1 MAVMQNSMHSK
12 FIITPI
18 IGILKDTVNACV
30 GIGSGIETQ
39 SLSEYVL
46 QTTFLKM
53 TGASEQ
59 KLKCFC
65 WEMATNDYDYRYKY
79 LKKNYGECS
88 AYIDKCSIYK
98 DIIDMIEKIDPGFR
112 PSHLFDDI
120 DISSKEEELI
130 NQKIQETRRL
140 QEKKKNKKLTESEY
154 EKLSKGMKAHY
165 AKRGLC
171 EKEKIHFSR
180 VVLFE
185 SVLDKLSE
193 IIGNTLITQWE
204 QHGYNNYI
212 QKWKTLSG
220 WSFAEGDNLMEKEL
234 QDFYT
239 NVVYAHRNRCAHN
252 LVSFQS
258 NLPTLKTLEDV
269 GFVYH
274 NYYYRFSILI
284 LLDEIFVRLYQAYQ
298 EALGKVI

>member
-1 MAVMQNSMHSK
+1 MVVMQSSIHSK
-12 FIITPI
+12 FILTPI
-18 IGILKDTVNACV
+18 IGILQDAVNACA
-30 GIGSGIETQ
+30 GIGNGVET
-39 SLSEYVL
+39 LPLAEYVL

-59 KLKCFC
+59 KLKCIC
-65 WEMATNDYDYRYKY
+65 WEMATNDYDYRYRY

-88 AYIDKCSIYK
+88 SYADKCSIYK

-112 PSHLFDDI
+112 ASHLFDDI

-130 NQKIQETRRL
+130 DLKILETRKL
-140 QEKKKNKKLTESEY
+140 QEKKKKKKLTESEF

-165 AKRGLC
+165 AKKGLC

-185 SVLDKLSE
+185 SVLDKMSE
-193 IIGNTLITQWE
+193 IIGNTLVAQWE

-212 QKWKTLSG
+212 QNWKALSS

-234 QDFYT
+234 QGLY
-239 NVVYAHRNRCAHN
+239 NGVVYAHRNRCAHN

-258 NLPTLKTLEDV
+258 NLPTLNTLEDEN
-269 GFVYH
+269 FVFC
-274 NYYYRFSILI
+274 NYYFRFSVLI
-284 LLDEIFVRLYQAYQ
+284 LLDEIFVRLYKAYQ
-298 EALGKVI
+298 EALEKVI